1 MSQSLGRLNNL
12 WYTAGMTQ
20 FDSIHSLAQTVTAGT
35 VLFEEGTA
43 GGGIVVLLSGRLSV
57 LKGGHLVGTISE
69 PGAYVGEST
78 FVTGKMRGATVVA
91 ENSATIIRLSAQQS
105 ADFLQSPGAEAKMIR
120 TVTQR
125 LDSANDVIRKRAERI
140 TALELALKTVLSGLT
155 VIHQDLRNA
164 DTNPEALTEVARQIR
179 VLVNRHGTEDLLDPP
194 III

>member
-1 MSQSLGRLNNL
+1 
-12 WYTAGMTQ
+12 MTQ
-20 FDSIHSLAQTVTAGT
+20 VDSIHSLAQTVTAGT

-43 GGGIVVLLSGRLSV
+43 GGGIVVLLSGRLNV

-69 PGAYVGEST
+69 PGSYVGEST

-125 LDSANDVIRKRAERI
+125 LDSANDVIRERAERI
-140 TALELALKTVLSGLT
+140 TALEGALKTVLTGLT
-155 VIHQDLRNA
+155 VIHQDLKNA
-164 DTNPEALTEVARQIR
+164 ETDPDALTEVARQIR
-179 VLVNRHGTEDLLDPP
+179 VLVNRQGTDGLLDPP